1 MSPSSFYSMSLRE
14 CDMAIEGHFDAMKR
28 DYHLNF
34 LSVYNANGLIQG
46 GKKFKI
52 EHPFDK
58 KKQRAMKK
66 PTKEERESTLDWL
79 KTKF

>member
-34 LSVYNANGLIQG
+34 LSVYNATGLIQG
-46 GKKFKI
+46 GKKFK
-52 EHPFDK
+52 EVSPFKDEK
-58 KKQRAMKK
+58 KKKK
-66 PTKEERESTLDWL
+66 PTKKERDETLEFL
-79 KTKF
+79 KSKI